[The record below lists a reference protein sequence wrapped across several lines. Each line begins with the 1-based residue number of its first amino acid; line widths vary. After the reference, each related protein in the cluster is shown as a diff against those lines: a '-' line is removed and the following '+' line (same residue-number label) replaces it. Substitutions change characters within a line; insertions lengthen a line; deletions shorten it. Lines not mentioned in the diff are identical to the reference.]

1 MTEVVL
7 VPAAEAFTEVGVWV
21 ATLLVAVGVVQRLTG
36 GRLLA
41 AATRSR
47 ARAVLASAALGA
59 VPGCGGALLVVPLYL
74 GGSVSFGALTA
85 ALVATMGDSSFV
97 LLATAPLLGLAVH
110 AGLLAVGIAT
120 GLAVDALGLAPATR
134 PGLAPAARPGL
145 APATRPAL
153 APAAR
158 APTALAPAGGGPRA
172 TLASAPTT
180 AAFAGSTVG
189 AAAAKRGLLGERR
202 RAGPAPSTVAFALL
216 VLLGLV
222 TAVPVT
228 LQLAEPV
235 VVAGVELPLAVGL
248 AGVGLSLAAA
258 LAQRRSRR
266 RGVACERAR
275 PGALDLDAIARDTAG
290 VVAWVAVILVAVEV
304 LLAAGW
310 LGLAALSGAGL
321 LAVGVGALVGLL
333 PGCGAHLALTGL
345 WAQGLLPV
353 SGLVANAVSQDGDA
367 LLPLLVADRRA
378 AVLASA
384 VTLVPA
390 LAVGGLVHLVV
401 SP

>member
-134 PGLAPAARPGL
+134 PGLAPAARP
-145 APATRPAL
+145 AL
-153 APAAR
+153 APAAL
-158 APTALAPAGGGPRA
+158 APAALAPAALAPAGGVPRA

>member
-134 PGLAPAARPGL
+134 PGLAPAARP
-145 APATRPAL
+145 AL

-158 APTALAPAGGGPRA
+158 APAALAPAGGGPRA

>member
-1 MTEVVL
+1 VTEVVL

-134 PGLAPAARPGL
+134 P
-145 APATRPAL
+145 AL
-153 APAAR
+153 APAAL
-158 APTALAPAGGGPRA
+158 APAPVAPAPLAPAALAPAGGGPRA

>member
-145 APATRPAL
+145 APA
-153 APAAR
+153 AR
-158 APTALAPAGGGPRA
+158 APAALAPAGGGPRA